1 MDPPS
6 PGAPPPLEVE
16 ELMKVFDWQEN
27 DIASLNETKNKDFD
41 ELELPYKTFNDYVVT
56 KCDYLSS
63 YLSH

>member
-6 PGAPPPLEVE
+6 PGAPPPPEVE

-56 KCDYLSS
+56 
-63 YLSH
+63 